1 MCALRG
7 NALKMDP
14 FGDPIWAKSEGGT
27 VKILRG
33 KRSENGSIWGSNLGQ
48 VGGGYSEDTKGET
61 L

>member
-1 MCALRG
+1 
-7 NALKMDP
+7 MDP

-48 VGGGYSEDTKGET
+48 VGGGGGGGVQ
-61 L
+61 

>member
-1 MCALRG
+1 
-7 NALKMDP
+7 MDP
-14 FGDPIWAKSEGGT
+14 FGDPIWAKSEGGGGT